1 MATVEGKMPE
11 KISRDLQFAT
21 QKMQAKAARTTPF
34 THNFRFLRAKRE
46 CPRLGTPCEALTAG
60 ADGSGLSII
69 RTAPKNSWGGNRYMS
84 KAIEIL
90 MLADRP
96 ADSLLPLRMG
106 HSLPLLPVANKPI
119 VEHLLETIALHA
131 AHAPANVLACVGP
144 EDTAAQDYLNN
155 WAWPDVSVIVHD
167 QPPRFVDRPTL
178 VLRADI
184 FPAPLQL
191 GAALMQ
197 VLTDG
202 ELKTDLS
209 RFGIEWL
216 EAGAAVPAFA
226 LPDLDDEALEQFLP
240 DIMSYHRLA
249 IAAARGAVAGLN
261 PGGWLEDDGLRAGL
275 GARIKTRRAIGP
287 HVEVGANACVEHD
300 VLLGGN
306 IVIGEGAHVARGAY
320 LENAI
325 VLPNTYIGPGLRL
338 KDTVVSGDWV
348 CRVESGVIELAT
360 DPREIG
366 RLTA

>member
-1 MATVEGKMPE
+1 
-11 KISRDLQFAT
+11 
-21 QKMQAKAARTTPF
+21 
-34 THNFRFLRAKRE
+34 
-46 CPRLGTPCEALTAG
+46 
-60 ADGSGLSII
+60 
-69 RTAPKNSWGGNRYMS
+69 MS

-90 MLADRP
+90 LLADRP
-96 ADSLLPLRMG
+96 TETLIPLGMG

-119 VEHLLETIALHA
+119 IEHFLETIALHA
-131 AHAPANVLACVGP
+131 AHAPANILACVNP
-144 EDTAAQDYLNN
+144 ADAAAQDYLSK
-155 WAWPDVSVIVHD
+155 WAWPDVSIVVHD
-167 QPPRFVDRPTL
+167 QTPRFVVRPTL
-178 VLRADI
+178 ILRADI

-209 RFGIEWL
+209 RFGISWL
-216 EAGAAVPAFA
+216 EAGAAVPSFA
-226 LPDLDDEALEQFLP
+226 LPDLGDEDLERFLP
-240 DIMSYHRLA
+240 DLRSYHRLA

-275 GARIKTRRAIGP
+275 GARVKTRRAIGP

-306 IVIGEGAHVARGAY
+306 IVIGEGSHVARGAH

-325 VLPNTYIGPGLRL
+325 VLPNTYVGPGLRL

-348 CRVESGVIELAT
+348 CRVESGVIELTT
-360 DPREIG
+360 DPLEMR

>member
-1 MATVEGKMPE
+1 
-11 KISRDLQFAT
+11 
-21 QKMQAKAARTTPF
+21 
-34 THNFRFLRAKRE
+34 
-46 CPRLGTPCEALTAG
+46 
-60 ADGSGLSII
+60 
-69 RTAPKNSWGGNRYMS
+69 MS

-90 MLADRP
+90 LLADRP
-96 ADSLLPLRMG
+96 AQSLIPLGMG

-131 AHAPANVLACVGP
+131 VHAPANVLACVSP
-144 EDTAAQDYLNN
+144 HDVAAQDYLDR

-167 QPPRFVDRPTL
+167 QTPLFVDRPTL

-226 LPDLDDEALEQFLP
+226 LPDLEDEHLERFLP
-240 DIMSYHRLA
+240 DLMSYHRLT

-275 GARIKTRRAIGP
+275 GARVKTRRAIGP
-287 HVEVGANACVEHD
+287 NVEVGANACVEHD
-300 VLLGGN
+300 VLLRGN
-306 IVIGEGAHVARGAY
+306 IVIGEGAHVARGVY
-320 LENAI
+320 LENVV
-325 VLPNTYIGPGLRL
+325 VLPNTYVGPGLHL

-348 CRVESGVIELAT
+348 CRVENGAVELAT
-360 DPREIG
+360 DPLEFG

>member
-1 MATVEGKMPE
+1 
-11 KISRDLQFAT
+11 
-21 QKMQAKAARTTPF
+21 
-34 THNFRFLRAKRE
+34 
-46 CPRLGTPCEALTAG
+46 
-60 ADGSGLSII
+60 
-69 RTAPKNSWGGNRYMS
+69 MS

-90 MLADRP
+90 LLADRP
-96 ADSLLPLRMG
+96 TESLIPLGAG

-119 VEHLLETIALHA
+119 VDHLLETIALHA
-131 AHAPANVLACVGP
+131 AHAPVNVLACVNP
-144 EDTAAQDYLNN
+144 DDTAAQEYLSK
-155 WAWPDVSVIVHD
+155 WAWPDVSVVVHE
-167 QPPRFVDRPTL
+167 QAPRFVDRPTL

-191 GAALMQ
+191 GAALKQ

-209 RFGIEWL
+209 RFGMEWL

-226 LPDLDDEALEQFLP
+226 LPDLDEEHLERFLP
-240 DIMSYHRLA
+240 NLTSYHRLA
-249 IAAARGAVAGLN
+249 IAAARGAVEGLN
-261 PGGWLEDDGLRAGL
+261 PGGWLEDDGLRTAL
-275 GARIKTRRAIGP
+275 GARVKTRRAMGP

-300 VLLGGN
+300 VLLSGN
-306 IVIGEGAHVARGAY
+306 IVIGEGAHVARGVH

-325 VLPNTYIGPGLRL
+325 VLPHTYVGPGLRL

-348 CRVESGVIELAT
+348 CRVENGVIELAT

>member
-1 MATVEGKMPE
+1 
-11 KISRDLQFAT
+11 
-21 QKMQAKAARTTPF
+21 
-34 THNFRFLRAKRE
+34 
-46 CPRLGTPCEALTAG
+46 
-60 ADGSGLSII
+60 
-69 RTAPKNSWGGNRYMS
+69 MS

-90 MLADRP
+90 LLADRP
-96 ADSLLPLRMG
+96 AESLIPLGIG

-131 AHAPANVLACVGP
+131 AHALVNVLACISPV
-144 EDTAAQDYLNN
+144 DRAVQDYLNN
-155 WAWPDVSVIVHD
+155 WAWPDVSIVLHD
-167 QPPRFVDRPTL
+167 QTPRFVDRPTL
-178 VLRADI
+178 VLRGDI

-197 VLTDG
+197 VFTDG

-226 LPDLDDEALEQFLP
+226 LPDLEDEHLERFLP
-240 DIMSYHRLA
+240 DLTSYHRLA

-261 PGGWLEDDGLRAGL
+261 PGGWLEDDGLRTGL
-275 GARIKTRRAIGP
+275 GARVKTRRAIGP

-300 VLLGGN
+300 VLLGGH
-306 IVIGEGAHVARGAY
+306 IVIGEGAHVARGAQ

-325 VLPNTYIGPGLRL
+325 VLPNTYVGRGLLL

-348 CRVESGVIELAT
+348 CRVESGAIELAG
-360 DPREIG
+360 DLLEIG
-366 RLTA
+366 RLAA